1 MAREINIGDRVAI
14 FATVG
19 KRIEDRVTLHIL
31 TANNPYS
38 IVDPKA
44 KPGDRMRFEGDV
56 VFVDEDLGRVTVQ
69 VLGRVTVEAS
79 TVELVSKFRR
89 PKDTKPLRRQVSK
102 TATPPPPRRHRR
114 G

>member
-44 KPGDRMRFEGDV
+44 KPGDRMSFEGDV
-56 VFVDEDLGRVTVQ
+56 VFVDEELGRVTVQ
-69 VLGRVTVEAS
+69 VLGRVTVDAV
-79 TVELVSKFRR
+79 TVEQVKKFRR
-89 PKDTKPLRRQVSK
+89 SMEE
-102 TATPPPPRRHRR
+102 
-114 G
+114 

>member
-19 KRIEDRVTLHIL
+19 KRIDDRVTLHIL
-31 TANNPYS
+31 TANNPCS

-56 VFVDEDLGRVTVQ
+56 VFVDEGLGRVTVQ
-69 VLGRVTVEAS
+69 VLGRVTVEAT
-79 TVELVSKFRR
+79 TVELVRKFRR
-89 PKDTKPLRRQVSK
+89 PKGTEPLLDK
-102 TATPPPPRRHRR
+102 HL
-114 G
+114 

>member
-19 KRIEDRVTLHIL
+19 RRIEDRVILHIL

-79 TVELVSKFRR
+79 TVELVRTFQR
-89 PKDTKPLRRQVSK
+89 PKGTESLLDKHL
-102 TATPPPPRRHRR
+102 
-114 G
+114 